1 MSLRKD
7 DGRVHILP
15 EYKKQNKRNVEV
27 SITTKRRARLL
38 FIKVTKSSRLMG
50 YLSWRPKRNNKIN
63 IISNLRRLR
72 FLKRSVTRLV
82 FRYRI

>member
-50 YLSWRPKRNNKIN
+50 HLS
-63 IISNLRRLR
+63 
-72 FLKRSVTRLV
+72 
-82 FRYRI
+82 